1 MHINGLELKIDIV
14 DILDVHAEA
23 LHEKNCLISAKNK
36 LIIELQEE
44 LAEEKRISD
53 CRLRAIKEL
62 EDEIEKL
69 REENEK
75 LQKLEAASTEVK
87 KIMDDIR
94 GEVEMLE
101 IVNKLIETVD
111 GFGVESDRW
120 NDVKRETLKELK
132 NKPTVDNQYL
142 WVCIGEIANFMEE
155 YVG

>member
-1 MHINGLELKIDIV
+1 MDINGLKLEIDVV

-44 LAEEKRISD
+44 LAEEKRISN
-53 CRLRAIKEL
+53 CRLRALKEL

-75 LQKLEAASTEVK
+75 LKKLEVASTEVK

-94 GEVEMLE
+94 GGGSR
-101 IVNKLIETVD
+101 NAGNSK
-111 GFGVESDRW
+111 
-120 NDVKRETLKELK
+120 
-132 NKPTVDNQYL
+132 
-142 WVCIGEIANFMEE
+142 
-155 YVG
+155 